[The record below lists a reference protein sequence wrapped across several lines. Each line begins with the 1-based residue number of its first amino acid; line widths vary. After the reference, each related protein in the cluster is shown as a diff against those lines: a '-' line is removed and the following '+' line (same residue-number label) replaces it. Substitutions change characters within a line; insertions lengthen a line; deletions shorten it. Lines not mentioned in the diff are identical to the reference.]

1 MLDIKW
7 SIGLQ
12 YAMKK
17 IIIKTVPYFERQAKK
32 LLTEKAAEELFD
44 HLEQFP
50 EEGDLIPGTGGV
62 RKLRWVTGKNNKGKS
77 GGVRVLYHYSKSVL
91 VILIMLYSKNDKEN
105 ISDAE
110 KNELK
115 KLVPQLVSKY
125 QEEEGL

>member
-1 MLDIKW
+1 M
-7 SIGLQ
+7 
-12 YAMKK
+12 
-17 IIIKTVPYFERQAKK
+17 
-32 LLTEKAAEELFD
+32 LTEKATEELFD

-105 ISDAE
+105 ISDSE

-115 KLVPQLVSKY
+115 KLVPQLVRKY
-125 QEEEGL
+125 EEEGL